1 MSKGNSD
8 NPKPLDKLFENLDF
22 TPTKNHAII
31 DIGKNLIYCKGGE
44 KVVNEMGQTDKQYDG
59 YLIDE
64 YAMLKQLKETA
75 EKENAVETVKAIDS
89 EMNIIKLKLQP
100 TELPE

>member
-1 MSKGNSD
+1 
-8 NPKPLDKLFENLDF
+8 
-22 TPTKNHAII
+22 
-31 DIGKNLIYCKGGE
+31 
-44 KVVNEMGQTDKQYDG
+44 MGQTDKQHDG

-64 YAMLKQLKETA
+64 YAMLKRLKETA

-89 EMNIIKLKLQP
+89 EMNIIKLKLQS

>member
-1 MSKGNSD
+1 M
-8 NPKPLDKLFENLDF
+8 
-22 TPTKNHAII
+22 
-31 DIGKNLIYCKGGE
+31 
-44 KVVNEMGQTDKQYDG
+44 VNETGQTDKQYDG

-64 YAMLKQLKETA
+64 YAMLKRLKELA

>member
-1 MSKGNSD
+1 
-8 NPKPLDKLFENLDF
+8 
-22 TPTKNHAII
+22 
-31 DIGKNLIYCKGGE
+31 
-44 KVVNEMGQTDKQYDG
+44 MGQTDKQYDG

-64 YAMLKQLKETA
+64 YAMLKRLKEAA